1 MVLVGGHRRKKM
13 VVGGARATPMMGSAS
28 AVFHG
33 RSSAQHIPFA
43 TRPCQLNLRRMHLT
57 RGRGKHTNDSLSV
70 SIQQLQQ
77 PKKRSSSSRRRR
89 RRGPP
94 SIADLYAKLCSACL
108 GHFFFFFFPS
118 NGCACRRA
126 VFLVHILLLLILQHI
141 RRSS

>member
-1 MVLVGGHRRKKM
+1 M

-77 PKKRSSSSRRRR
+77 PKREAAEEEEGEGAPLPLLIYMRSSAR
-89 RRGPP
+89 
-94 SIADLYAKLCSACL
+94 SACL
-108 GHFFFFFFPS
+108 GHFFFFFPS

-126 VFLVHILLLLILQHI
+126 VFFVHILLLILQHMVDI
-141 RRSS
+141 YSLA